1 MRSNDNPSMDPNYI
15 ELLKKRAKESRVYSE
30 HQLVGLS
37 IAEILEDEAHKS
49 LYMRLAKKHS
59 KDFDQHDGLYWE
71 CLFFLWKIVFIILM
85 EKDLNYQAI
94 I

>member
-1 MRSNDNPSMDPNYI
+1 MDYI
-15 ELLKKRAKESRVYSE
+15 EILKQRAKESRVYSE

-59 KDFDQHDGLYWE
+59 KDFLLRLAKDVADRRNISNKGAYFMKLLQ
-71 CLFFLWKIVFIILM
+71 K
-85 EKDLNYQAI
+85 EKASKD
-94 I
+94 